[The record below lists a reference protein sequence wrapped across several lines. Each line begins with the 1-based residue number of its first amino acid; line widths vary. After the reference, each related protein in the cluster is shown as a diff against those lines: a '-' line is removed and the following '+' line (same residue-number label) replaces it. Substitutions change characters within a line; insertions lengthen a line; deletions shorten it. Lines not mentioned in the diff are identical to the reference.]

1 MEDNRIGE
9 LFAKTLEGAK
19 GVVDANTVMGEP
31 IVTVQGTTIIPI
43 SKVSV
48 GFAGGGTDFSSKKD
62 ASGKKNFG
70 GGGGTGITTK
80 PVGFLTVD
88 PSGSVKFIN
97 VENPTG
103 GDMTLAELGEKLP
116 ALVAK
121 IKEIIN
127 RKKEEK
133 AAKKADSDEKP
144 E

>member
-1 MEDNRIGE
+1 MEENKIGD
-9 LFAKTLEGAK
+9 LFAKTLDSAK
-19 GVVDANTVMGEP
+19 GVVDANTVMGDP
-31 IVTVQGTTIIPI
+31 IVTPQGTTIIPV

-48 GFAGGGTDFSSKKD
+48 GFAGGGTDFASKKD

-80 PVGFLTVD
+80 PIGFLTVD
-88 PSGSVKFIN
+88 PSGAVKFIN

-133 AAKKADSDEKP
+133 AAKNADGDKTSE
-144 E
+144 